1 MLTFIL
7 GKPKTGKTTF
17 IINKIKELSEND
29 GKAVFIVPEQFT
41 FETERAVLK
50 ALGDIASLNVTVL
63 SFSRLCDE
71 IGNISGGIAGK
82 LLGDADKVIFMHR
95 ALSSLKGELK
105 LWGRYTDNVNFSTTM
120 LDTVGEFKINAIT
133 PEDIRKASE
142 KIDSQSLKAKLLDI
156 ALIFETYDM
165 LVGERFIDPVDR
177 LTRLYSQLESTRYFE
192 GKTVFFDSFKG
203 FTGQQFK
210 IIERIFSQ
218 ADNVYIAFTD
228 NVKVKKEYSIYANIR
243 KAEEKLRRIADK
255 YNKEISEPIILDSTY
270 YSNNTLDNLEDLL
283 SSGTVNAQKDG
294 GEGINL
300 VYGSTVYDEA
310 EFTAR
315 TIRKLVRTKGLRYRD
330 FVIIARELEA
340 YEEAVANACKKNGIS
355 CFYDKRMPLSDFPLT
370 VAAKTAVS
378 AIKFSTENILRF
390 HKTGLGTISLDEIS
404 VLENYTY
411 LWNIEGTI
419 WQNKWDMNP
428 KGFETQKDNNE
439 ENEKELEKINLLRE
453 RAIKPL
459 LEFKNDFM
467 GSAANM
473 AAAIVKLFRACRVSE
488 KLSAMLDSPDMEDM
502 PYSGDLLRQA
512 YDIYMDIL
520 DSLVVS
526 FGDASISADSFMDAL
541 DIAVKKASVGVI
553 PQCLDQISFGAADR
567 IRPSSPKYAFVLGAN
582 QGEFPKMK
590 ANSGIFNI
598 SERKALIECD
608 INIEDN
614 SVFTSIEENYMV
626 YSNLCCPTDGL
637 YISCHSRSI
646 TGEKAEPSSF
656 FGDIKEN
663 LKCNVFYEPSYTLD
677 KSSLPETTLSLYS
690 EYCKR
695 LKSSGEEV
703 SALGDVLEKEGY
715 GEKLE
720 FIEDMISSKPQRIS
734 GQTAAELYGNEI
746 YMSATKFDT
755 FNRCRFSHFCRYGL
769 GAKKLQPADF
779 DVLQRGT
786 IVHFVLERFITDYG
800 KCISQLA
807 VAEIERLTDLY
818 IEEYL
823 DSVSGFRSVE
833 TARTRFLVSRVSRSL
848 KEVVKHLAKELGQ
861 SDFEPVACEMKI
873 GKDGIPLEFGFENG
887 KIFING
893 SIDRVDEYNGYI
905 RIIDYKT
912 GSRSFR
918 LPDILFGLNLQMLLY
933 LYAVIRSRGIPDYKS
948 AGILYMPSK
957 RDING
962 KGMAMNGLINMDSDL
977 SYAMDKSGTGEF
989 VPKLRLN
996 NDGSIS
1002 KLNKSYIS
1010 GERFGEIFD
1019 YIEKLMKKTG
1029 EAILD
1034 GDIAVSPMDGRE
1046 SKACAYCD
1054 FASVCR
1060 AEDIKSERVP
1070 DLNNDDVF
1078 KAMKGDEDSAD

>member
-1 MLTFIL
+1 MLQFIL
-7 GKPKTGKTTF
+7 GKPKTGKTTL
-17 IINKIKELSEND
+17 IINKIKELSENG
-29 GKAVFIVPEQFT
+29 GKAVFVVPEQFT
-41 FETERAVLK
+41 FETERDILK
-50 ALGDIASLNVTVL
+50 ALGDKASLNVTVL

-82 LLGDADKVIFMHR
+82 ILGDADKVIFMHR
-95 ALSSLKGELK
+95 ALCSLKEELK
-105 LWGRYTDNVNFSTTM
+105 LWSRYTDNVSFSTTM

-133 PEDIRKASE
+133 PEDIRNAAE
-142 KIDSQSLKAKLLDI
+142 KIDFPTLKAKLLDI
-156 ALIFETYDM
+156 ALIYETYDM
-165 LVGERFIDPVDR
+165 LVGERFIDPADR
-177 LTRLYSQLESTRYFE
+177 LTRLYSQLETTRYFE
-192 GKTVFFDSFKG
+192 GKTVFIDSFKG

-218 ADNVYIAFTD
+218 AEDVYISFAD
-228 NVKVKKEYSIYANIR
+228 NLSVKREYSIYANIR
-243 KAEEKLRRIADK
+243 KAAEKIRRIADK
-255 YNKEISEPIILDSTY
+255 YNKEISEPIVLEESY
-270 YSNNTLDNLEDLL
+270 YSNTGLKALEELL
-283 SSGTVNAQKDG
+283 SSGEAEVYENE

-300 VYGSTVYDEA
+300 IFGSTVYDEA
-310 EFTAR
+310 EFAAR

-330 FVIIARELEA
+330 FVIIARELET

-370 VAAKTAVS
+370 VAAKTAIS

-390 HKTGLGTISLDEIS
+390 HKTGLGTLSYDEIS

-411 LWNIEGTI
+411 LWNIEGPI

-428 KGFETQKDNNE
+428 RGFETETGKIAENE
-439 ENEKELEKINLLRE
+439 EELEKINLLRE

-459 LEFKNDFM
+459 LEFKNNFV

-473 AAAIVKLFRACRVSE
+473 AAAIVKLFRECKVGE
-488 KLSAMLDSPDMEDM
+488 KLNEMVGTAHIADM
-502 PYSGDLLRQA
+502 PYSGDLLKQA

-520 DSLVVS
+520 DSLVLS
-526 FGDASISADSFMDAL
+526 FGDATISADGFTDAL
-541 DIAVKKASVGVI
+541 DIAVAKASVGVI
-553 PQCLDQISFGAADR
+553 PQCLDQVSFGAADR
-567 IRPSSPKYAFVLGAN
+567 IRPSRPKYAFILGAN
-582 QGEFPKMK
+582 QGEFPKNT
-590 ANSGIFNI
+590 ANGGIFNI

-614 SVFTSIEENYMV
+614 SVFTSIEENYLV
-626 YSNLCCPTDGL
+626 YSNLCCPTEGL

-646 TGEKAEPSSF
+646 TGEKAEPSAF
-656 FGDIKEN
+656 FEDIKEN
-663 LKCNVFYEPSYTLD
+663 IKCGIFYEPSDILD
-677 KSSLPETTLSLYS
+677 KGCLPETKLSLYS

-695 LKSSGEEV
+695 LRSSGSE
-703 SALGDVLEKEGY
+703 AKTLGEALEKEGF
-715 GEKLE
+715 GERIN
-720 FIEDMISSKPQRIS
+720 FIEDMISGKAQKIS
-734 GQTAAELYGNEI
+734 SQTATELYGNEI

-800 KCISQLA
+800 KGISDLEE
-807 VAEIERLTDLY
+807 AELKRLTDLY
-818 IEEYL
+818 IDEYL

-848 KEVVKHLAKELGQ
+848 KEVVKHLAEELGQ

-873 GKDGIPLEFGFENG
+873 GKDGIPLEFGFDSG
-887 KIFING
+887 KILING

-912 GSRSFR
+912 SAKSFR

-933 LYAVIRSRGIPDYKS
+933 LYAVIRGRNIPDSKS

-962 KGMAMNGLINMDSDL
+962 KGMSMNGLINMDSDL

-989 VPKLRLN
+989 VPKLKLN
-996 NDGSIS
+996 NDGSVS
-1002 KLNKSYIS
+1002 KLNKSYINS
-1010 GERFGEIFD
+1010 QRFTEIFD
-1019 YIEKLMKKTG
+1019 YIEKLMEKTG
-1029 EAILD
+1029 ETVLS
-1034 GDIAVSPMDGRE
+1034 GDIAVSPIDGRE

-1060 AEDIKSERVP
+1060 AEEVKPERVP

-1078 KAMKGDEDSAD
+1078 KAMKGDESSAD

>member
-7 GKPKTGKTTF
+7 GKPKTGKTTL
-17 IINKIKELSEND
+17 IINKIKELSEKG
-29 GKAVFIVPEQFT
+29 GKAVFVVPEQFT

-50 ALGDIASLNVTVL
+50 ALGDKASLDVTVL

-120 LDTVGEFKINAIT
+120 LDTIGEFKINAIT
-133 PEDIRKASE
+133 PEEIRKASE
-142 KIDSQSLKAKLLDI
+142 KISLPSLKAKLLDI
-156 ALIFETYDM
+156 ALIYESYDM
-165 LVGERFIDPVDR
+165 LVGERFIDPADR
-177 LTRLYSQLESTRYFE
+177 LSKLYSQLENTRYFD
-192 GKTVFFDSFKG
+192 GKTVFIDSFKG
-203 FTGQQFK
+203 FTGQQYK

-218 ADNVYIAFTD
+218 ADNVYVSFTD
-228 NVKVKKEYSIYANIR
+228 NIKVKKEYSIYANIR
-243 KAEEKLRRIADK
+243 KAEEKIKNIALK
-255 YNKEISEPIILDSTY
+255 YKKGISDPIILDNSY
-270 YSNNTLDNLEDLL
+270 CFNDSLDDLEELL
-283 SSGTVNAQKDG
+283 SSGTVNSEKDIG
-294 GEGINL
+294 NGINL

-370 VAAKTAVS
+370 VAVQTAVS

-390 HKTGLGTISLDEIS
+390 HKTGLGTLSYDEIS

-411 LWNIEGTI
+411 LWNIEGVI
-419 WQNKWDMNP
+419 WQDKWDMNP
-428 KGFETQKDNNE
+428 RGFETKKE
-439 ENEKELEKINLLRE
+439 CAETVKELEEINNLRE
-453 RAIKPL
+453 MAIKPL
-459 LEFKNDFM
+459 VEFKNSFS
-467 GSAANM
+467 GSASDM
-473 AAAIVKLFRACRVSE
+473 ARAIIKLFRNCNVGE
-488 KLSAMLDSPDMEDM
+488 KLKGMVNAPYIVDM
-502 PYSGDLLRQA
+502 PYSEDLLRQA

-520 DSLVVS
+520 DSLVIS
-526 FGDASISADSFMDAL
+526 FGDATISADSFMDAL
-541 DIAVKKASVGVI
+541 NIAVSKASVGVI
-553 PQCLDQISFGAADR
+553 PQCLDQVSFGSADR
-567 IRPSSPKYAFVLGAN
+567 IRPSSPKYAFILGAN
-582 QGEFPKMK
+582 QGEFPKNA

-598 SERKALIECD
+598 SERKELIEYD

-614 SVFTSIEENYMV
+614 SLFTSIEESYLV

-646 TGEKAEPSSF
+646 TGEKTEPSAF
-656 FGDIKEN
+656 FEDIKEN
-663 LKCNVFYEPSYTLD
+663 IKCSIFYEPSDILD
-677 KSSLPETTLSLYS
+677 KASLPETGLSLYS

-695 LKSSGEEV
+695 LRNQNTQVSSLGK
-703 SALGDVLEKEGY
+703 ALQKEGF
-715 GEKLE
+715 GDKLE
-720 FIEDMISSKPQRIS
+720 FIENMISDKPLKIENK
-734 GQTAAELYGNEI
+734 TALELYGNEI

-786 IVHFVLERFITDYG
+786 IVHYVLERFITDYG
-800 KCISQLA
+800 KGISELA
-807 VAEIERLTDLY
+807 DAELERLTDLY
-818 IEEYL
+818 IDEYL

-887 KIFING
+887 KILING

-905 RIIDYKT
+905 RIVDYKT
-912 GSRSFR
+912 GSKSFK

-933 LYAVIRSRGIPDYKS
+933 LYAVTRARDIPDSKS

-996 NDGSIS
+996 SDGSVS

-1010 GERFGEIFD
+1010 GNKFGEIFD
-1019 YIEKLMKKTG
+1019 YIEKLIKKTG
-1029 EAILD
+1029 EKLLS

-1060 AEDIKSERVP
+1060 AEDIISERVP

-1078 KAMKGDEDSAD
+1078 EAMKGDEESAD